1 MLAAA
6 MKLAA
11 TLLGQRYTFSDVKEV
26 LAKANERKSGDELA
40 GVAARDPKERAA
52 AKIVLAGLTLA
63 ELREN
68 PVVPYEEDEV
78 TRNAEDS
85 IPDELFAKVASFTVS
100 DLREWLLDTATTG
113 EAMLALSPALSPEMI
128 AACAKLMSNLDLV
141 LAAKKIHVPTVAN
154 ATFGLPGRISFRLQ
168 PNHPTDDA
176 AAIHAAI
183 REGLVYGSGDAVIG
197 INPATDSVESTCEL
211 LAMVKELLTCWRCPT
226 QNCLLSHVTIQM
238 EALRRRAPMD
248 LMFQSLSGTER
259 GCRAFGV
266 HIALL
271 DEAAQMVAELGT
283 ARGPNRMYFETG
295 QGSALSSNAHHG
307 ADQQTLEVRN
317 YTLAR
322 RWKPFLVNTVVG
334 FIGPE
339 YLYDGPQIA
348 RAGLEDVFSGKLAG
362 LPMGC
367 DVCYTNHARC
377 DQNELETLAVLLAAA
392 GCAYFMGLP
401 LGDDIMLNY
410 QSTSFHDN
418 ATVRQIF
425 GYRPTPEF
433 EAWMESL
440 GLLEDGRPTAR
451 FGDPTVLP

>member
-1 MLAAA
+1 M
-6 MKLAA
+6 
-11 TLLGQRYTFSDVKEV
+11 KEV

-78 TRNAEDS
+78 TRNAEDA
-85 IPDELFAKVASFTVS
+85 IPDELFAKVAAWSVS
-100 DLREWLLDTATTG
+100 DLREWLLDTETSG
-113 EAMLALSPALSPEMI
+113 EAMLALSPALTPEII

-141 LAAKKIHVPTVAN
+141 LAAKKIHVTTVAN
-154 ATFGLPGRISFRLQ
+154 ATFGLPGRMSFRLQ
-168 PNHPTDDA
+168 PNHPTDDP
-176 AAIHAAI
+176 AAIRAAI

-211 LAMVKELLTCWRCPT
+211 LTMVKELLTRWRCPT

-238 EALRRRAPMD
+238 EALRRKAPMD
-248 LMFQSLSGTER
+248 LLFQSLSGTER
-259 GCRAFGV
+259 GCRAFG
-266 HIALL
+266 IQIKLM
-271 DEAAQMVAELGT
+271 DEAAAMVAELGS

-322 RWKPFLVNTVVG
+322 RWHPYLVNTVVG

-377 DQNELETLAVLLAAA
+377 DQNELENLAVLLAAA

-401 LGDDIMLNY
+401 LGDDVMLNY

-418 ATVRQIF
+418 AAVRQIF

-433 EAWMESL
+433 ERWLESL

>member
-1 MLAAA
+1 

-11 TLLGQRYTFSDVKEV
+11 TLLGERFSFSDVKEV
-26 LAKANERKSGDELA
+26 LAKANEPKSGDALA
-40 GVAARDPKERAA
+40 GVAARDPKERVA
-52 AKIVLAGLTLA
+52 AKIVLSGLTLKD
-63 ELREN
+63 LREH
-68 PVVPYEEDEV
+68 PVVPYETDEV
-78 TRNAEDS
+78 TRQVEDHL
-85 IPDELFAKVASFTVS
+85 DEAAFSRVASLTVGE
-100 DLREWLLDTATTG
+100 LREWLLDTRTRG
-113 EAMLALSPALSPEMI
+113 QDMLALSPGLTPEII
-128 AACAKLMSNLDLV
+128 AGVAKLMSNLDLCV
-141 LAAKKIHVPTVAN
+141 AARKIQVVTRAN
-154 ATFGLPGRISFRLQ
+154 ATFGLPGRMSFRLQ

-176 AAIHAAI
+176 EAIVAST
-183 REGLVYGSGDAVIG
+183 REGLVHGSGDAVIG
-197 INPATDSVESTCEL
+197 INPATDSVDSTCEL
-211 LAMVKELLTCWRCPT
+211 LRVLKDHMNRWKVPT

-238 EALRRRAPMD
+238 EALRRKAPMD
-248 LMFQSLSGTER
+248 LMFQSLCGSEKGMT
-259 GCRAFGV
+259 AFGV
-266 HIALL
+266 SVKLL
-271 DEAAQMVAELGT
+271 DEAAAMVQELGT
-283 ARGPNRMYFETG
+283 ARGENRMYFETG
-295 QGSALSSNAHHG
+295 QGSALSSDAHHG

-339 YLYDGPQIA
+339 YLYNGPQIA

-377 DQNELETLAVLLAAA
+377 DQNELENLAVLLAAA

-418 ATVRQIF
+418 AAVRWLF

-433 EAWMESL
+433 EAWMEGL
-440 GLLEDGRPTAR
+440 GLLADGQPTLR

>member
-1 MLAAA
+1 MQLAT
-6 MKLAA
+6 
-11 TLLGQRYTFSDVKEV
+11 TLLGQRYSFTDVKEV
-26 LAKANERKSGDELA
+26 LARANERKSGDELA
-40 GVAARDPKERAA
+40 GVAASDPKERVA
-52 AKIVLAGLTLA
+52 AKIVLSGLTLK

-68 PVVPYEEDEV
+68 PVVPYEVDEV
-78 TRNAEDS
+78 TRQAEDS
-85 IPDELFAKVASFTVS
+85 LDKDRFAAIASWTVAE
-100 DLREWLLDTATTG
+100 LREWVLDLDTSG
-113 EAMLALSPALSPEMI
+113 EDLLALSPALTPEMI
-128 AACAKLMSNLDLV
+128 AACAKIMSNLDLV
-141 LAAKKIHVPTVAN
+141 TAARKINVVVRAN
-154 ATFGLPGRISFRLQ
+154 ATLGLPGRMSFRLQ

-176 AAIHAAI
+176 AAILATI

-211 LAMVKELLTCWRCPT
+211 LAAVKQHMERWRVPT

-248 LMFQSLSGTER
+248 LMFQSLCGTEA
-259 GCRAFGV
+259 GCRAFG
-266 HIALL
+266 INIKLM
-271 DEAAQMVAELGT
+271 DEAAQMVQELGT
-283 ARGPNRMYFETG
+283 AKGENRMYFETG
-295 QGSALSSNAHHG
+295 QGSALSSAAHHG

-322 RWKPFLVNTVVG
+322 RWKPYLVNTVVG

-348 RAGLEDVFSGKLAG
+348 RAGLEDVFCGKLAG

-377 DQNELETLAVLLAAA
+377 DQNELENLAVLLGAA

-410 QSTSFHDN
+410 QSTSFQDN
-418 ATVRQIF
+418 ATVREIF

-440 GLLEDGRPTAR
+440 GLLRDGRPTER

>member
-1 MLAAA
+1 

-11 TLLGQRYTFSDVKEV
+11 TLLGQRYTFADVKEL

-85 IPDELFAKVASFTVS
+85 IPDELFAGVASWTVS
-100 DLREWLLDTATTG
+100 DLREWLLDTETSG
-113 EAMLALSPALSPEMI
+113 EAMLALSPALTPEII

-141 LAAKKIHVPTVAN
+141 LAAKKIHVTTVAN
-154 ATFGLPGRISFRLQ
+154 ATFGLPGRMSFRLQ

-176 AAIHAAI
+176 AAILAAF

-197 INPATDSVESTCEL
+197 INPATDSVDSTCEL
-211 LAMVKELLTCWRCPT
+211 LTMVKEHLTRWRCPT

-238 EALRRRAPMD
+238 EALRRKAPMD

-259 GCRAFGV
+259 GCRAFG
-266 HIALL
+266 IELKL
-271 DEAAQMVAELGT
+271 MDEAAAMVAELGT

-322 RWKPFLVNTVVG
+322 RWRPYLVNTVVG

-377 DQNELETLAVLLAAA
+377 DQNELENLAVLLAAA

-401 LGDDIMLNY
+401 LGDDVMLNY

-418 ATVRQIF
+418 AAVRQIF

-433 EAWMESL
+433 ERWMESL